1 MTSFNMGF
9 GYQWKQKQKVTHS
22 FYPFKV
28 NMVSLQQTTAEFDSI
43 VESNPYVKKS
53 FEEQSIYGMEYNFT
67 YDNSTKNRNGLY
79 FQGIIS
85 TSGNLIYLFNQIGK
99 DQLPYTFLGEVYSQF
114 IKTSLDF
121 RYYTQTTKNGWV
133 FRMYAGTGVSYGNS
147 SVMPY
152 VEQYF
157 SGGSNSLRGFT
168 ARSLGPGSY
177 KPEDYN
183 GIIDQTGD
191 IKLELNAEYRFPLS
205 KIMLGALFLE
215 AGNVWLLNP
224 DENRPG
230 AQFKFNT
237 FASQLAVGTGLG
249 LRFDF
254 DFFILRTD
262 FGFPLRY
269 PYDEGDGNWV
279 SDTGEMFSKF
289 KLNLAIGL
297 PF

>member
-1 MTSFNMGF
+1 
-9 GYQWKQKQKVTHS
+9 
-22 FYPFKV
+22 
-28 NMVSLQQTTAEFDSI
+28 
-43 VESNPYVKKS
+43 
-53 FEEQSIYGMEYNFT
+53 MEYNFT
-67 YDNSTKNRNGLY
+67 YDNSTRNRNGLY

-85 TSGNLIYLFNQIGK
+85 TSGNLIYLFNQFGK

-269 PYDEGDGNWV
+269 PYDEGNGNWI
-279 SDTGEMFSKF
+279 SDAGEMFSKF